1 MTTAS
6 LGVDFSYAVEV
17 PETSPRSVLLAE
29 DDRAVRQSLERT
41 LRLEG
46 YRVSAVENGRQAVE
60 ACGQE
65 LPDLLLLDVMMP
77 EMDGL
82 AACRALRPR
91 YPELPIL
98 MLTARHEVGDRVAG
112 LEAGAD
118 DYLVKPYEGVE
129 LLARVKALLRRSS
142 LSGAKELLRCGDLS
156 IDPSARL
163 AWRGS
168 RALDLTKT
176 EFDLL
181 ELLVFN
187 RGIVMSRE
195 TLYERIWGY
204 DFETSSRSLDVYVG
218 YLRAKLEA
226 EGEPRILQT
235 VRGVGF
241 VARES

>member
-1 MTTAS
+1 MS
-6 LGVDFSYAVEV
+6 ELSGRV
-17 PETSPRSVLLAE
+17 VLVAE

-46 YRVSAVENGRQAVE
+46 YRVAAVDNGRQAVE
-60 ACGQE
+60 ACDAE

-82 AACRALRPR
+82 TACRTLRPR
-91 YPELPIL
+91 YPDLPIL
-98 MLTARHEVGDRVAG
+98 MLTARHEISDRVAG
-112 LEAGAD
+112 LDAGAD
-118 DYLVKPYEGVE
+118 DYLVKPYAGAE
-129 LLARVKALLRRSS
+129 LLARVRALLRRSGV
-142 LSGAKELLRCGDLS
+142 SGAKELLHCGDLR
-156 IDPSARL
+156 IDPQARL
-163 AWRGS
+163 AWRGD
-168 RALDLTKT
+168 RQLDLTKT

-181 ELLVFN
+181 ELLVWN
-187 RGIVMSRE
+187 RGIVLSRE

-226 EGEPRILQT
+226 GGEQRLLQT

-241 VARES
+241 VVRES

>member
-1 MTTAS
+1 MK
-6 LGVDFSYAVEV
+6 V
-17 PETSPRSVLLAE
+17 PAGRCVVIAE

-46 YRVSAVENGRQAVE
+46 FDVTAVRNGAEAVDV
-60 ACGQE
+60 CTTS
-65 LPDLLLLDVMMP
+65 LPDLLILDVMMP

-82 AACRALRPR
+82 TACRTLRPQ

-118 DYLVKPYEGVE
+118 DYLVKPYASVE
-129 LLARVKALLRRSS
+129 LIARVRALLRRSS
-142 LSGAKELLRCGDLS
+142 VSGANELLRYGDLKL
-156 IDPSARL
+156 DPAARL
-163 AWRGS
+163 AWRGD
-168 RALDLTKT
+168 RHLDLTKT

-187 RGIVMSRE
+187 AGVVLSRE

-204 DFETSSRSLDVYVG
+204 DFETSSRSLDVYIG

-226 EGEPRILQT
+226 GGEPRIVQT

-241 VARES
+241 VVRER